1 MEDTFEVLILPPLPG
16 NEAAC
21 NPTAKL
27 IDAEGNDLPMNGDGT
42 KQELTIEKAM
52 LGDLEVKLE

>member
-1 MEDTFEVLILPPLPG
+1 MLILPPLPG

-52 LGDLEVKLE
+52 LGDLELKLE